1 MTTTKQLKS
10 ALYSALLAKDITDL
24 TDTEIDIMFYL
35 AEDEQVQ
42 EVLREAKEK
51 EEQLAKLKENEKEE
65 G

>member
-42 EVLREAKEK
+42 ELLREAKEN
-51 EEQLAKLKENEKEE
+51 EEEE
-65 G
+65 GDAITS

>member
-24 TDTEIDIMFYL
+24 TSTEIDIMYYL

-42 EVLREAKEK
+42 EVLREAKEN
-51 EEQLAKLKENEKEE
+51 EEEE
-65 G
+65 GDATTS